1 MYDLVK
7 LHSNIEFF
15 KFKSIKFENDIEF
28 VYLFNGQEILV
39 YEVSELIEKSYNDND
54 REEKPEDVLEFKEE
68 EEENLLPICIHTDG
82 MQPFEF
88 DAVFNHKSLD
98 LIGLNTLAINKPK
111 SGGLFI
117 RNTVSRKLILNNFI
131 EFDLYKGDLESSFKN
146 MKISKFPLLS

>member
-54 REEKPEDVLEFKEE
+54 REE
-68 EEENLLPICIHTDG
+68 NLKMYWSLKKKKRKIYYRY
-82 MQPFEF
+82 
-88 DAVFNHKSLD
+88 VFILMECNH
-98 LIGLNTLAINKPK
+98 LNLMLFSIINH
-111 SGGLFI
+111 
-117 RNTVSRKLILNNFI
+117 
-131 EFDLYKGDLESSFKN
+131 
-146 MKISKFPLLS
+146 